1 MEATLRRTMM
11 SVTDTIFPVSKSAK
25 DPQKHQMLK
34 AGILYCIIFMAVL
47 HRNVTRMTD
56 FSCRFESAGLVLKLK
71 VHFCIKTNS
80 CMGNCYAKL
89 F

>member
-34 AGILYCIIFMAVL
+34 AGILYCIIFHGCL
-47 HRNVTRMTD
+47 SQKCDQND
-56 FSCRFESAGLVLKLK
+56 SFQLPF
-71 VHFCIKTNS
+71 
-80 CMGNCYAKL
+80 
-89 F
+89 

>member
-34 AGILYCIIFMAVL
+34 AGILYCINFHGCLTQKCDQNAS
-47 HRNVTRMTD
+47 
-56 FSCRFESAGLVLKLK
+56 FQCFEKCRFGLETESPFLHKDLFLHG
-71 VHFCIKTNS
+71 NS
-80 CMGNCYAKL
+80 LREAV
-89 F
+89 

>member
-34 AGILYCIIFMAVL
+34 AGILYNIIFHGCQKCDHNDSFQL
-47 HRNVTRMTD
+47 P
-56 FSCRFESAGLVLKLK
+56 F
-71 VHFCIKTNS
+71 
-80 CMGNCYAKL
+80 
-89 F
+89 

>member
-34 AGILYCIIFMAVL
+34 AGILYFIFFHGCL
-47 HRNVTRMTD
+47 TQRCDQND
-56 FSCRFESAGLVLKLK
+56 SISCRFEKCRFSLETESPFLPKNLFLHGKL
-71 VHFCIKTNS
+71 
-80 CMGNCYAKL
+80 L
-89 F
+89 R